1 MMSLSF
7 YSIAA
12 TVVATLT
19 CSDPDVGGATCAIT
33 ITSGDD
39 AGLEKFRVAGN
50 KIMTTN
56 VPLDYETKTLYRLI
70 IEGTDAPPSGS
81 VRTGTMT
88 LVINVD
94 PENEYTPM
102 IQGEP
107 LIKTVRYFVL
117 TNRNQN

>member
-1 MMSLSF
+1 
-7 YSIAA
+7 
-12 TVVATLT
+12 
-19 CSDPDVGGATCAIT
+19 
-33 ITSGDD
+33 
-39 AGLEKFRVAGN
+39 
-50 KIMTTN
+50 MTTN

-94 PENEYTPM
+94 PENEYNPM

-107 LIKTVRYFVL
+107 LIKIVRYFVL
-117 TNRNQN
+117 TNRNQNWIWLLFTTHNHYAIFSKKVGA

>member
-1 MMSLSF
+1 M
-7 YSIAA
+7 
-12 TVVATLT
+12 ATLT

-39 AGLEKFRVAGN
+39 AGFEKFRVAGN